1 MKKIMFNDRYG
12 LTEAVLRGRKTQTR
26 RMMKPKGVIAFRGVG
41 YTRYEIIGEHL
52 RAWNDEKHEFIV
64 DKFPYKA
71 GEIVAIAQSYK
82 DAGYHISKYIGD
94 KIHIAMANEEPTS
107 VATAGW
113 NNKMFVNAE
122 LMPRHI
128 RITGIR
134 FERLQ
139 DISDADCMK
148 EGIIHKNVSALKP
161 YVVSFGK
168 VVVCLGSTP
177 REAYAAL
184 IDKVSGKGTW
194 ASNPYVVVYDFSL
207 VD

>member
-26 RMMKPKGVIAFRGVG
+26 RVEVLTEYGRPKIIDNHIVLFNDFGDVIFRKP
-41 YTRYEIIGEHL
+41 TR
-52 RAWNDEKHEFIV
+52 
-64 DKFPYKA
+64 YKA

-122 LMPRHI
+122 LMPHHI

-139 DISDADCMK
+139 DISDADCLK
-148 EGIIHKNVSALKP
+148 EGILRSKKYAMP
-161 YVVSFGK
+161 YGIPDAKAPNGVFFYY
-168 VVVCLGSTP
+168 STP
-177 REAYAAL
+177 REAYSAL

-194 ASNPYVVVYDFSL
+194 ASNPYVVVYDFAFA
-207 VD
+207 D